1 MKMYSITK
9 LNGDSIVLSSE
20 MRQILG
26 ISDGSYLLI
35 EVDRHE
41 QDIVISKIAPKGSK
55 LVEMNI
61 VVKNIPGT
69 NAKIDLVLGESLINI
84 LFGEGEAIDEETY
97 VSVKMLDIKDSKL
110 SLPDIENKLYETGVV
125 KKVELTQL
133 V

>member
-9 LNGDSIVLSSE
+9 LNGDSIILSSE
-20 MRQILG
+20 MRQLLG

-35 EVDRHE
+35 EVDRNE
-41 QDIVISKIAPKGSK
+41 QDIVISKIAPKGTK
-55 LVEMNI
+55 LIEMNI
-61 VVKNIPGT
+61 VVKNIPGA
-69 NAKIDLVLGESLINI
+69 NAKIDLVLGENNINI

-110 SLPDIENKLYETGVV
+110 SLSDIENSIYKTGVV

-133 V
+133 F